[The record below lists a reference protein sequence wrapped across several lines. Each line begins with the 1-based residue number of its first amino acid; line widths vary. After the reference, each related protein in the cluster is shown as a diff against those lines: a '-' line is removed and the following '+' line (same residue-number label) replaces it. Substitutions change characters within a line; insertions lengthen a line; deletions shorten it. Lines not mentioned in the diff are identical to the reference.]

1 MENNNTKSAQGIQDA
16 ALRSLH
22 VIGAV
27 WIAVF
32 VLYVLAGLISPAMFQ
47 VSQVINILQVA
58 SFLGVIALGQVV
70 VVLTGGIDLSQAGM
84 VTMTNIVATS
94 IMVGQPENIPLAIA
108 ACIAVAVLSGLVTG
122 LIVAVVDITPLVTTL
137 SMNSILFG
145 ASLVYTG
152 GAPFGEAAASFEVVG
167 TGRLLGIP
175 APTLIWV
182 ILAAVLFYLTRRTIF
197 GRWLYATGANVDA
210 ARMMGVPV
218 ERVTVMAYVLSSLMA
233 MIGGLL
239 LTAYVG
245 SPSLGIG
252 NQFLFTSVA
261 AVVVGGAA
269 LTGGVGGII
278 ATVGGAIFITELASF
293 TNIVRVSTGTQY
305 VMQGTII
312 ILSVVLY
319 RRLSSAHR

>member
-1 MENNNTKSAQGIQDA
+1 MEQNRTSSAQAMQTS
-16 ALRSLH
+16 ALRILH
-22 VIGAV
+22 VVGAV

-32 VLYVLAGLISPAMFQ
+32 VLYVIAGLISPAMFQ

-58 SFLGVIALGQVV
+58 SFLGVIALGQVI

-94 IMVGQPENIPLAIA
+94 IMVGQPENIPLAIL
-108 ACIAVAVLSGLVTG
+108 ACIIVAVLSGLVTG
-122 LIVAVVDITPLVTTL
+122 LIVAVIDITPLVTTL

-145 ASLVYTG
+145 AALVYTG
-152 GAPFGEAAASFEVVG
+152 GAPFGEAAQAFEVIG
-167 TGRLLGIP
+167 TGRFLGVP
-175 APTLIWV
+175 APTLIWAL
-182 ILAAVLFYLTRRTIF
+182 LAGLLFYLTRRTIF
-197 GRWLYATGANVDA
+197 GRWLYATGANKDA
-210 ARMMGVPV
+210 ARMMAVPV
-218 ERVTVMAYVLSSLMA
+218 ERVTVAAYVLSALMA
-233 MIGGLL
+233 MVGGLL

-305 VMQGTII
+305 VMQGAII

-319 RRLSSAHR
+319 RRLSGAHR